1 MVKTSLQ
8 TASGFTLIEAIVVL
22 LIIGIISAVVA
33 SHVIIGDTELFSR
46 TEAFKSHIRYSQS
59 LAMNTE
65 SVWGI
70 HRSGDT
76 YWLFKD
82 GNINNKVLLPG
93 EEGYIIDLGSA
104 DITLT
109 GFTDISFNSWGIPHS
124 DETALDANR
133 LSSYL
138 TITLSAGADANNIR
152 ITPNT
157 GFVD

>member
-1 MVKTSLQ
+1 MRTNLQ

-33 SHVIIGDTELFSR
+33 SHMIIGDTELSSR
-46 TEAFKSHIRYSQS
+46 TESFKSQLRYSQS

-70 HRSGDT
+70 HRDSNT
-76 YWLFKD
+76 YWLFKNGD
-82 GNINNKVLLPG
+82 INNKVLLPG
-93 EEGYIIDLGSA
+93 EESLIVDLGES
-104 DITLT
+104 DITLA
-109 GFTDISFNSWGIPHS
+109 GFTNISFNSWGIPHS
-124 DETALDANR
+124 DASALEANR
-133 LSSYL
+133 ISSYL
-138 TITLSAGADANNIR
+138 TITLSAGTDTNNIR